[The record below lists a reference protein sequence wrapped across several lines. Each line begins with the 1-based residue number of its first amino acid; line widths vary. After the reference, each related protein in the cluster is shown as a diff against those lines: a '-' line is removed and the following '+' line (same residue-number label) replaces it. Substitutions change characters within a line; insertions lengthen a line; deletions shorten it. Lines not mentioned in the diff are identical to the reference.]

1 MKTKYSALAIAIISA
16 TAGYAQA
23 DNFSNN
29 VKTDLYNIK
38 SDLGVYSRYQPIS
51 WFRPVSNS
59 GTRITDHTRTT
70 NEGTI
75 RTVTE
80 TRNGV
85 TTQTIYK
92 TVNGVTTITKI
103 VDGVV
108 VSGPDMNPPTTE
120 PVTPPE
126 DGNAPVT
133 EPPAVEP
140 VPEPEPVADGTNPE
154 NGNAPEV
161 EPPTTEPVTEPV
173 TDVTNPENGNAPEV
187 EPPTTE
193 PVTEPVTDVTNP
205 ENGDG
210 PEVEPP
216 TTEPVTEPVT
226 DVTNPGNENGPTTE
240 PPVVEPEKPVVEPIA
255 DDTPISPSYPIVIK
269 PTQPSSP
276 TSPIEARNVPRTGVV
291 WNDISRGYDPEDPNN
306 KANVELKGEGVTVA
320 VVDSG
325 FNNPTVARDIQN
337 KFGYRGT
344 ILNTGRYAPA
354 DATHGIQVAEMVG
367 GNTANGVAPRANLLL
382 ADITRV
388 NSDGSSGLL
397 ATADIYNQL
406 WNRGARIFNQS
417 YGIPKQVTYFN
428 DNPRSAYYYG
438 HQFNQDLLDFYTD
451 AVDKGGLFVWAAGN
465 NRGERESSPQAAL
478 PYFETQLEKGWLSVV
493 ALAAR
498 DNGRLGDFSWSNL
511 LPYSQ
516 AGLAKNWT
524 VSAMGDYVF
533 NVKGS
538 NYIASG
544 SSFAAPAVTGTAALV
559 KQKYPWMD
567 GNLIKQS
574 ILTTATD
581 IGARGVDDVYGWG
594 LLDVEKAVKGP
605 ARFDSRITLGE
616 DVNVTIPQGSYA
628 FENDISGDVGL
639 VKNGQGELV
648 LTGASSFT
656 GDTTLNEGAI
666 TINGKSYGSAVN
678 VGRNG
683 TLVANSTVLSNGVS
697 NDGVVVNNG
706 NTVIENGYA
715 ASANGTLVSSLDS
728 KLSVKGG
735 VDLNNS
741 TLVLTA
747 EKDGQAQYVT
757 AKGVTTEAITSD
769 SEIKG
774 EFGVV
779 ETTTGLLNATVNKTA
794 ENVVA
799 ATLSRQNV
807 ETFVANSEAR
817 DAMTESVASNLE
829 SSFSALDRQIDANN
843 AENSTAFAQDAALLQ
858 NSLAAVSAGQTAV
871 LDSLSGQIYASAQAL
886 TFQNAE
892 TVNKDL
898 TNRLTMLGTLNN
910 ADNTAGVWVSGIYG
924 NGKLKE
930 NGFGEGKTKTYAG
943 QIGFD
948 KLVSDNFILGT
959 AVNYSTA
966 DVSFNRYGGKSDA
979 KGVGVSLYGRWS
991 DKNAPWYLQGR
1002 VGYGWVDSDVE
1013 RTIILDSNN
1022 SSTAKINHKDK
1033 VISGYLET
1041 GYDFKQGNFTFTP
1054 YIGVSHDVV
1063 KRGAFSETNS
1073 QFGLTADKATYQQT
1087 SGLAGVRMSQA
1098 INFDSGVKTTLQGY
1112 VNHQTAFN
1120 NEDLSFDAS
1129 YTGLQNADF
1138 RVKGIGLA
1146 KNKTWV
1152 GVGALTEFTPNTAW
1166 YLNYDLKLEHG
1177 KGKNNVLSTGV
1188 RISF

>member
-16 TAGYAQA
+16 TASCAQA
-23 DNFSNN
+23 AQFSNN
-29 VKTDLYNIK
+29 IKTDLYNIK
-38 SDLGVYSRYQPIS
+38 SDFGVYSRYQPIS
-51 WFRPVSNS
+51 WFRPVGNS
-59 GTRITDHTRTT
+59 GARITDHTRTT
-70 NEGTI
+70 NEGTV

-120 PVTPPE
+120 PK
-126 DGNAPVT
+126 PVA
-133 EPPAVEP
+133 EPPA
-140 VPEPEPVADGTNPE
+140 T
-154 NGNAPEV
+154 EV
-161 EPPTTEPVTEPV
+161 EPV
-173 TDVTNPENGNAPEV
+173 TDVTNPENGNGPVA
-187 EPPTTE
+187 EPPATE
-193 PVTEPVTDVTNP
+193 PVTEPVTDVT
-205 ENGDG
+205 
-210 PEVEPP
+210 
-216 TTEPVTEPVT
+216 T
-226 DVTNPGNENGPTTE
+226 PGNENGPTTE

-276 TSPIEARNVPRTGVV
+276 ISVIEARNVPRTGIA
-291 WNDISRGYDPEDPNN
+291 WNDTSRGYNPEDPNN
-306 KANVELKGEGVTVA
+306 KANVELRGEGVTVA
-320 VVDSG
+320 VLDSG

-337 KFGYRGT
+337 KFGRRGT

-367 GNTANGVAPRANLLL
+367 GNTSNGVAPRANLLL
-382 ADITRV
+382 ADITRM
-388 NSDGSSGLL
+388 NSDGSAGLL
-397 ATADIYNQL
+397 ATADIYQQL

-428 DNPRSAYYYG
+428 NNPRSAYYYG
-438 HQFNQDLLDFYTD
+438 HQFSPNLLDFYTD
-451 AVDKGGLFVWAAGN
+451 AVNKGGLFVWAAGN

-478 PYFETQLEKGWLSVV
+478 PYFEPQLEKGWLSVV

-524 VSAMGDYVF
+524 VSAMGDYIF
-533 NVKGS
+533 NIKGS

-656 GDTTLNEGAI
+656 GDTNLNEGAI

-683 TLVANSTVLSNGVS
+683 TLVANSTVLSNGVN

-706 NTVIENGYA
+706 NTVIKNGYV
-715 ASANGTLVSSLDS
+715 ASAKSTLVSSLDS
-728 KLSVKGG
+728 KLSVKGD

-747 EKDGQAQYVT
+747 EKDGQAQYIT

-774 EFGVV
+774 EFGAV

-794 ENVVA
+794 ENAVET
-799 ATLSRQNV
+799 TLSRQNV

-858 NSLAAVSAGQTAV
+858 NSLAAVSAGQTTV

-898 TNRLTMLGTLNN
+898 TNRLSMLGTLNHT
-910 ADNTAGVWVSGIYG
+910 ADASGVWVSGIYG

-930 NGFGEGKTKTYAG
+930 SGFGEGKTKTYAG

-948 KLVSDNFILGT
+948 KLVNNNFILGT

-966 DVSFNRYGGKSDA
+966 DVSFDRYGGKSDA

-1013 RTIILDSNN
+1013 RTIILNSNN

-1041 GYDFKQGNFTFTP
+1041 GYDFKQGNVTFTP

-1063 KRGAFSETNS
+1063 RRGAFSETNS

-1098 INFDSGVKTTLQGY
+1098 INLNNGVKTTLQGY